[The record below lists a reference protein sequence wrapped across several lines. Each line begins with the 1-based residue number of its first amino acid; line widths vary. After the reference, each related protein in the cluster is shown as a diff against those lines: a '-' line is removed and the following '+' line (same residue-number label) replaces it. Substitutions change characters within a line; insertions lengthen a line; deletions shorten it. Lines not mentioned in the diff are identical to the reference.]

1 MKRAILSSCLAFVL
15 TAAIALIVGLAQPRL
30 AAYDTGS
37 FVATSTHQLN
47 LNTAKPNRNVNTLA
61 AAKSLNS
68 VRGSIAQAWLN
79 HGEFSDAVLIGNSSA
94 GDSLKDQ
101 LRCGC
106 AACTAQTSLAV

>member
-37 FVATSTHQLN
+37 FVATSHQLN
-47 LNTAKPNRNVNTLA
+47 LNAAKPNLSVNTLA

-79 HGEFSDAVLIGNSSA
+79 HGEFSDALLLGNSSA

-106 AACTAQTSLAV
+106 AACTAGVSVAV

>member
-30 AAYDTGS
+30 AAHSTGS
-37 FVATSTHQLN
+37 FVATSHQLN
-47 LNTAKPNRNVNTLA
+47 LNAAKPNRSVKTLA

-79 HGEFSDAVLIGNSSA
+79 HGEFSDAVLLGNSSA
-94 GDSLKDQ
+94 GDSIKDQ

-106 AACTAQTSLAV
+106 AACTAGVSVAA